1 MTHLLTLLIVL
12 SFLFAGLASG
22 KLVGSTENVER
33 DDLQRG
39 GRVPDLVR
47 VPDPIDDLRAASVDF
62 DPDNEGQL
70 RAWFKEGI
78 IEKMKDTS
86 YLVDDDMTFGEMR
99 QNSMIAEAAS
109 SEFAFDTGGDRKL
122 QTWCPNSCS
131 PMNARGVASSLTLTI
146 EFIPAG
152 LCFSLACNCN
162 GSYKCRDNVGCKFCC
177 GNFCWK
183 FNHLGNPNFCCRI
196 DGVDTFSNNCFNARQ
211 LCGS

>member
-12 SFLFAGLASG
+12 SLFAGLASG

-62 DPDNEGQL
+62 DSDNEGQL

-122 QTWCPNSCS
+122 QRFNWCPNSCN
-131 PMNARGVASSLTLTI
+131 PLNGRRG
-146 EFIPAG
+146 
-152 LCFSLACNCN
+152 
-162 GSYKCRDNVGCKFCC
+162 
-177 GNFCWK
+177 
-183 FNHLGNPNFCCRI
+183 
-196 DGVDTFSNNCFNARQ
+196 
-211 LCGS
+211 